1 MNTGPLSENTLLNGR
16 YRILGVVGRGGMG
29 TVYRA
34 EHTHLET
41 IVAIKELNVSSQQN
55 EIRDELRHQF
65 EREARILVKL
75 SHPNLPRVSDSFI
88 EDDRCFLVMDF
99 VEGETLEEI
108 IRRHAP
114 YPLDI
119 RPVLRWGEQICNVLE
134 YLHGQNPPIV
144 FRDLKPANIMIT
156 KDQDIRLI
164 DFGIAR
170 RFQAGAVHDTTFFG
184 SPGYS
189 PPEQYGHH
197 QTDPRSD
204 IYSLGATL
212 HHTLSGRDPAL
223 TPFKHPPLQSL
234 NPLVPSNLD
243 DLVAHCLLIDPDDR
257 YQTVFEV
264 RQTLRGIRRE
274 MEEADEYKMAPIH
287 QSGKSNPKPEAVDQP
302 SSEAIKPTRSKGRRF
317 ILPAAVTVLFVLG
330 LFGWHHWH
338 RPKLKPTRQVNA
350 TVSITKTT
358 TQTPLALMINSQP
371 AGLSAWVDNV
381 FIGKTPTSYPSL
393 TPGSHDVVVKAPS
406 GSSAADWNQTV
417 LISPGKTVTVNATFS
432 QALPAG
438 LMITNINANSGAQWQ
453 GNSGMQTGVSVA
465 ASIAWIQPPSNAR
478 LAVFFYQDDSAHTP
492 LSASTSNPAY
502 AASNGQLNVSQS
514 IQATPNGQPLPY
526 QLSVPYR
533 YFGHLTTTLVAY
545 RLFIFANGSAVWRSP
560 FGTLPMP
567 SGNKNEGQPPG

>member
-1 MNTGPLSENTLLNGR
+1 MNTGPLGEGTLLNGR

-34 EHTHLET
+34 EHTHLEA
-41 IVAIKELNVSSQQN
+41 IVAIKELNVGGNQGD
-55 EIRDELRHQF
+55 IRDELRHQF

-88 EDDRCFLVMDF
+88 EEDRCFLVMDF

-119 RPVLRWGEQICNVLE
+119 RPVLRWSEQLCNVLE

-156 KDQDIRLI
+156 KEQDIRLI

-170 RFQAGAVHDTTFFG
+170 RFQAGATHDTTFFG

-212 HHTLSGRDPAL
+212 HHMLSDRDPAL
-223 TPFKHPPLQSL
+223 TPFKHPPLQPL
-234 NPLVPSNLD
+234 NPLVPPNLD

-257 YQTVFEV
+257 YQTVFEI
-264 RQTLRGIRRE
+264 RQTLRDIRRE
-274 MEEADEYKMAPIH
+274 LEEADEYKIAPTH
-287 QSGKSNPKPEAVDQP
+287 RSGKPNPKPETVDQA
-302 SSEAIKPTRSKGRRF
+302 SSVAIKPTRKKGRRV
-317 ILPAAVTVLFVLG
+317 IMPAAATVLCALG
-330 LFGWHHWH
+330 IFGWYHWH
-338 RPKLKPTRQVNA
+338 SARLKPTRQVNA
-350 TVSITKTT
+350 TVSVSKTT
-358 TQTPLALMINSQP
+358 TQTPLSLVINSKP
-371 AGLSAWVDNV
+371 PGLSAWVDNA

-393 TPGSHDVVVKAPS
+393 TPGSHEVVVKAPS
-406 GSSAADWNQTV
+406 GSGTGDWNQTV

-432 QALPAG
+432 RPMPAG
-438 LMITNINANSGAQWQ
+438 LAVTNITAYPGAQWV
-453 GNSGMQTGVSVA
+453 GESGPQTGIVVVTDVS
-465 ASIAWIQPPSNAR
+465 WLQPPSDAR

-492 LSASTSNPAY
+492 LTASTSNSAY

-514 IQATPNGQPLPY
+514 IQATPSGRPLTY
-526 QLSVPYR
+526 RLSVPYR
-533 YFGHLTTTLVAY
+533 YFGQLTTLAVDY

-560 FGTLPMP
+560 FGAIPIP
-567 SGNKNEGQPPG
+567 AGSKNEGQPSG